1 MTSALPR
8 TSSVP
13 PSTKRGKR
21 SCVQGRKLVPCMRS
35 TLGPRGVVDPSRHRI
50 HLLLQHAILA
60 CASLWPGVHSPA
72 GVLLNSTI
80 IRCHGIKI
88 EIQKCG
94 CLFY

>member
-50 HLLLQHAILA
+50 
-60 CASLWPGVHSPA
+60 SPA
-72 GVLLNSTI
+72 VAA
-80 IRCHGIKI
+80 
-88 EIQKCG
+88 
-94 CLFY
+94 CLVGMCKSLAWRLFARRSVA